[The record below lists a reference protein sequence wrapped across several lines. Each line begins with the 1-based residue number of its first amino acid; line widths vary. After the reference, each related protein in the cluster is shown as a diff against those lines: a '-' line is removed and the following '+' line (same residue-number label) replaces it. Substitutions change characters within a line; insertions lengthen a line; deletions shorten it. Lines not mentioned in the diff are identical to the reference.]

1 MARRP
6 FPFCVSARDRILHA
20 FDAAL
25 VLRDGFPISPGHT
38 LIVPR
43 RQVASFFALEAGEQA
58 AMLDALTWAHADGD
72 QLKLLHSDGA
82 AAETQRMDR
91 PIPAACSDV
100 PATLHRPRRAVAWA
114 KPMATP
120 RGPVEVAR

>member
-6 FPFCVSARDRILHA
+6 CPFCVPARDRILHA

-25 VLRDGFPISPGHT
+25 VLHDGFPISPGHT

-43 RQVASFFALEAGEQA
+43 RHVASFFALEAGEQA
-58 AMLDALTWAHADGD
+58 AMLDARTWAHADGD

-82 AAETQRMDR
+82 AAVTQRVDR
-91 PIPAACSDV
+91 LILSPCSDV
-100 PATLHRPRRAVAWA
+100 PATLPRSRRAVALA
-114 KPMATP
+114 QPMATL
-120 RGPVEVAR
+120 RGPVGTAR